1 MEHDRTS
8 FRGAHSWRNSWPS
21 TLIAGEAWSDMMEAH
36 SKRWIPGTWEDA
48 VQLCWHFSLS
58 NFFSNSFQNHESE
71 PSDLP
76 TTFLHIFLSLL
87 KFCFGDSEIS
97 VGTCPTLSE
106 YLCFVRPILFT
117 SLLLF
122 QSNLNSSRHSRFEA
136 VSKLRS
142 HLSPWKGLL
151 QAISERS
158 GGGLFAI
165 MRRNSAASEAR
176 WQIVATQLFYFFIS
190 FMVKQMVNALRKR
203 LNDQWRTELTWKS
216 VEWLFANEHVMCLY
230 HKMCRKL

>member
-58 NFFSNSFQNHESE
+58 NCFSNSFQNHESE

-76 TTFLHIFLSLL
+76 TTFLYIFLPLL

-97 VGTCPTLSE
+97 IGIFVLCASNLIHISLALTIKSKFKPTLTFRSGFE
-106 YLCFVRPILFT
+106 ATCHLGKACCKPFLSARAVVCLQSCGATQRQARPGGKSWSWQLNFSIY
-117 SLLLF
+117 LLF
-122 QSNLNSSRHSRFEA
+122 SWWNRWWTHYESASMINEGPSWLGSR
-136 VSKLRS
+136 
-142 HLSPWKGLL
+142 
-151 QAISERS
+151 
-158 GGGLFAI
+158 
-165 MRRNSAASEAR
+165 
-176 WQIVATQLFYFFIS
+176 
-190 FMVKQMVNALRKR
+190 
-203 LNDQWRTELTWKS
+203 
-216 VEWLFANEHVMCLY
+216 
-230 HKMCRKL
+230 

>member
-48 VQLCWHFSLS
+48 VQLCWHFS
-58 NFFSNSFQNHESE
+58 HESE

-76 TTFLHIFLSLL
+76 TTFLHIFLPLL

-117 SLLLF
+117 SVLLL
-122 QSNLNSSRHSRFEA
+122 QWNLNSSGHSRFEA

-176 WQIVATQLFYFFIS
+176 WQIVVVATQLFYLFLSWWNRWWTHYESASMINEGPS
-190 FMVKQMVNALRKR
+190 
-203 LNDQWRTELTWKS
+203 
-216 VEWLFANEHVMCLY
+216 WLGS
-230 HKMCRKL
+230 R

>member
-36 SKRWIPGTWEDA
+36 SKRWIPGTWE
-48 VQLCWHFSLS
+48 LCWHFSLS
-58 NFFSNSFQNHESE
+58 NCFSNSFQNHESE

-76 TTFLHIFLSLL
+76 TTFLYIFLPLL

-117 SLLLF
+117 SLLLL

-136 VSKLRS
+136 VSKPLVT
-142 HLSPWKGLL
+142 L
-151 QAISERS
+151 ER
-158 GGGLFAI
+158 L
-165 MRRNSAASEAR
+165 AASHFWALGR
-176 WQIVATQLFYFFIS
+176 WFVCNHAAQLSGKRGQVANRGRGNSTFLFIS